1 VTRKVT
7 QECTKHKKRVDL
19 ESKKQIIA
27 AVEAQLWEIQEE
39 VRSELELSSYTNKS
53 PIEVFDHL
61 VKVVDK
67 HLTVSEQKS
76 VRDILVKIRNDE
88 LLRCLLNISIYLG
101 TLDESDQFIAELKK
115 LNQNQ
120 TDKSGKQNSVST
132 TQSSESKKSKDNLE
146 RMQQSNSNM
155 QNVSWSNRI
164 LT

>member
-1 VTRKVT
+1 MTRKVV
-7 QECTKHKKRVDL
+7 QECNKHKKRVDL
-19 ESKKQIIA
+19 ESKRKIIT

-53 PIEVFDHL
+53 PIAVFDHL
-61 VKVVDK
+61 VKVVEK
-67 HLTVSEQKS
+67 HLTISEQKS

-101 TLDESDQFIAELKK
+101 TLDEPDQFIAELKK

-120 TDKSGKQNSVST
+120 TDRSEKQNSVST
-132 TQSSESKKSKDNLE
+132 TQSSKSKDNLE

-155 QNVSWSNRI
+155 QNVSLSNRI
-164 LT
+164 LI